1 MPVGKQT
8 SDFVTL
14 STDEALAISLCLN
27 LLALQVY
34 DLELK
39 MPSLWAKRQFP
50 VDQLGYLRDALY
62 KLGEHE
68 LWPIVHKLMHSGK

>member
-34 DLELK
+34 DLELQV
-39 MPSLWAKRQFP
+39 PNPWKRQFLE
-50 VDQLGYLRDALY
+50 DHLGYLRDALF

-68 LWPIVHKLMHSGK
+68 LWPIVHKLMRR